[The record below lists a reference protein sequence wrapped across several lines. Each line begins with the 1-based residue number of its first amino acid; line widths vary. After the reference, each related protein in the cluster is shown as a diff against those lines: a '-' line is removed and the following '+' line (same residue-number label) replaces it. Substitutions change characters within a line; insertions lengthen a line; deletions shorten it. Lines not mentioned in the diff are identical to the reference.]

1 MITEVSTIIRPTSLA
16 ALIASCSLMVGC
28 GVKNPRL
35 VSATAADRPADV
47 RRTMSARRYEF
58 DPPEIRVKQG
68 QIVELHLVSND
79 GRHGFELKPFGI
91 RADLPE
97 DQPITV
103 RFVANQPG
111 EFEFRCI
118 VFCGVGHHGMKGKL
132 VVE

>member
-1 MITEVSTIIRPTSLA
+1 MRSMSLA
-16 ALIASCSLMVGC
+16 ALAASCFLVAAC

-47 RRTMSARRYEF
+47 TLAMSAHKFEF

-68 QIVELHLVSND
+68 QVVELRLVSTD
-79 GRHGFELKPFGI
+79 GKHGFELKPFGI
-91 RADLPE
+91 QADLSK

-103 RFVANQPG
+103 RFMANQAG

-118 VFCGVGHHGMKGKL
+118 VFCGLGHHGMKGKL